1 MFSLKANKSKKLIS
15 DGICIKF
22 PREIKF
28 FVKKWDYKRTLP
40 SLSNCAIFRQDLEAI
55 SEQL

>member
-28 FVKKWDYKRTLP
+28 FVKKWDY
-40 SLSNCAIFRQDLEAI
+40 
-55 SEQL
+55 